1 MKKEIKT
8 KLKEEKFQGK
18 KFVTELVVH
27 LQDGREVGREKR
39 VYEVTEKQPE
49 KKPSKSAKDLVLGA
63 LQGAE
68 KLV

>member
-8 KLKEEKFQGK
+8 KLKEQKLQGK
-18 KFVTELVVH
+18 KLVTELVVH
-27 LQDGREVGREKR
+27 LKDGREVGREKR
-39 VYEVTEKQPE
+39 VYEVAEKQPE
-49 KKPSKSAKDLVLGA
+49 KKPSKSAKDIVLGA

>member
-8 KLKEEKFQGK
+8 QLKEEKLDGK
-18 KFVTELVVH
+18 KLVTELVVH
-27 LQDGREVGREKR
+27 LEDGREVGREKR
-39 VYEVTEKQPE
+39 VYEVQEKQPE
-49 KKPSKSAKDLVLGA
+49 KKPSKSAKDIVLGA

>member
-8 KLKEEKFQGK
+8 KLKEEKLDGK
-18 KFVTELVVH
+18 KLVTELVVH

-39 VYEVTEKQPE
+39 VYEVAEKQPE
-49 KKPSKSAKDLVLGA
+49 KKLSKSAKDIVLEA

>member
-8 KLKEEKFQGK
+8 KLKEEKLDGK
-18 KFVTELVVH
+18 KLVTELVVH

-39 VYEVTEKQPE
+39 VYEVAEKQPE
-49 KKPSKSAKDLVLGA
+49 KKLSKSAKDIVLGA

>member
-8 KLKEEKFQGK
+8 KLKEEKLDGK

-39 VYEVTEKQPE
+39 VYEVAEKQPE
-49 KKPSKSAKDLVLGA
+49 KKLSKSAKDIVLGA